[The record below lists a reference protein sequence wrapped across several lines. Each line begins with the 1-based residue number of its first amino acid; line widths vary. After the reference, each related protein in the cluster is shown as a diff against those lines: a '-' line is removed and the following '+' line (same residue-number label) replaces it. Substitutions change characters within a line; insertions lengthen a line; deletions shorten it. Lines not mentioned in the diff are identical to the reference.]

1 MMGDQE
7 FPGCLSTGWS
17 RRASYM
23 HAQVDQ
29 GTGWFQWERG
39 EQEGARTS
47 LISEEGQGQTQAA
60 VAGQDDGRRGL

>member
-1 MMGDQE
+1 
-7 FPGCLSTGWS
+7 
-17 RRASYM
+17 M